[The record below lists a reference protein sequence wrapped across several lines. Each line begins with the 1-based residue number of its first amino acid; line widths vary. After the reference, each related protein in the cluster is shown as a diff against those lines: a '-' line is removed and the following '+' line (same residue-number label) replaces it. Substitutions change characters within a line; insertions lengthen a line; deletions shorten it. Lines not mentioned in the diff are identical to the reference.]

1 MVPRPTNISRLHKKD
16 LDPLALLAEAHCDQI
31 RLCNILEEIADG
43 LPQTIDRNL
52 CAQASGYLEINL
64 LEHHRQEENG
74 LFVVLEE
81 RIHGEHGLPM
91 ILDRLREEH
100 ATDEG
105 YACEIAEKLRQ
116 LANGSALQNPDMLG
130 YMLRGFFEIYR
141 RHIHWEDTIL
151 MPLARQHLD
160 AADLKRVA
168 ERFSQLHPGEG

>member
-1 MVPRPTNISRLHKKD
+1 MIPSPVNNSQQGGDVRNP
-16 LDPLALLAEAHCDQI
+16 LDVLADAHIDQI

-43 LPQTIDRNL
+43 LPGTIDRSL
-52 CAQASGYLEINL
+52 CAQASGYLENNL
-64 LEHHRQEENG
+64 IEHHRQEENG
-74 LFVVLEE
+74 LFLVLEE
-81 RIHGEHGLPM
+81 RLNADHDLPE

-105 YACEIAEKLRQ
+105 FASEIAEKLAQ
-116 LANGSALQNPDMLG
+116 LANGSTLQNPDMLG

-160 AADLKRVA
+160 AADLVRVA
-168 ERFSQLHPGEG
+168 ERIAQFNRAKG